1 MLPKNKVETLRM
13 LGFLKWLGIIIV
25 VLALGISV
33 FLFGMRFH
41 DGPLEIVS
49 GGPFKTGE
57 LAEAPDD
64 WSFLTDRMEIEFQTM
79 EPDTSRIVWLVVF
92 EQRLYIIS
100 GYMNTGYGKIWKQW
114 PHHLLTDD
122 RIILRV
128 DGKLYEQRLARLMA
142 HPQLLQIMTINAKK
156 YGGGADPD
164 FKVEQLREALAS
176 GDFWLF
182 EVVDRE
188 T

>member
-1 MLPKNKVETLRM
+1 M
-13 LGFLKWLGIIIV
+13 LGFLKWLGIIIGI
-25 VLALGISV
+25 LALSIAV

-41 DGPLEIVS
+41 DGPIEIIT

-57 LAEAPDD
+57 VATAPDD

-79 EPDTSRIVWLVVF
+79 EPDSSRIVWLVVL
-92 EQRLYIIS
+92 EKRLYVIS

-114 PHHLLTDD
+114 PHHIVADD
-122 RIILRV
+122 RVIVRI
-128 DGKLYEQRLARLMA
+128 DNKLYEQRMVRMMD
-142 HPQLLQIMTINAKK
+142 HPQLLDLMTINVKK
-156 YGGGADPD
+156 YGGGAAPT
-164 FKVEQLREALAS
+164 FTAEQLNEALSA
-176 GDFWLF
+176 GDYWLF

>member
-1 MLPKNKVETLRM
+1 M
-13 LGFLKWLGIIIV
+13 LGFLKWLGIIIG
-25 VLALGISV
+25 VLVLGVAL

-41 DGPLEIVS
+41 DGPLEIIT

-57 LAEAPDD
+57 LTEPPDD
-64 WSFLTDRMEIEFQTM
+64 WSFLTGRMEIEFQTM
-79 EPDTSRIVWLVVF
+79 EPDSSRIVWLVVL
-92 EQRLYIIS
+92 EKRLYVIS

-114 PHHLLTDD
+114 PHHLVADD
-122 RIILRV
+122 RVIVRV
-128 DGKLYEQRLARLMA
+128 DNKLYEQRMARMME
-142 HPQLLQIMTINAKK
+142 HPQLLDLMTINAKK
-156 YGGGADPD
+156 YGDGTVPTFTA
-164 FKVEQLREALAS
+164 EQLSERISL